1 MKVETGMCVSSPN
14 QMSKDRSRSPPRRQR
29 SPSPRG
35 RHDDRGGRDSG
46 RRYDD
51 RDDRDRARYDDRRDN
66 ERARYDDRRNYDRP
80 RYDDR
85 RDERPVHDDRPRL
98 PPPDTSG
105 LHSVKVDNFGYE
117 TRPDELRAIFAKF
130 GEIGDVHT
138 PFDRATGRCRGFG
151 FVRFTKKED
160 AEEACAKMDGF
171 SLNGRELR
179 VVFARHPRPMDE
191 RASAA
196 PGRSPPRRRSRS
208 PRRD

>member
-1 MKVETGMCVSSPN
+1 
-14 QMSKDRSRSPPRRQR
+14 MSKDRSRSPPRRQR

-35 RHDDRGGRDSG
+35 RNDDRGRDSG

-51 RDDRDRARYDDRRDN
+51 RGDRDRPRYDDRREYD
-66 ERARYDDRRNYDRP
+66 RPRYDERRDYDRP

-85 RDERPVHDDRPRL
+85 RNDRPAHDDRPRL
-98 PPPDTSG
+98 PPPDTAG
-105 LHSVKVDNFGYE
+105 LFSVKVDNFGYE
-117 TRPDELRAIFAKF
+117 TRPDELRAVFAKF

-160 AEEACAKMDGF
+160 AEEACAKMDGSSF
-171 SLNGRELR
+171 NGREIR

-191 RASAA
+191 RPAAGA

>member
-1 MKVETGMCVSSPN
+1 
-14 QMSKDRSRSPPRRQR
+14 MSKDRSRSPPRRQR

-35 RHDDRGGRDSG
+35 RHDDRGGRDGG

-51 RDDRDRARYDDRRDN
+51 RGDR
-66 ERARYDDRRNYDRP
+66 DRP

-85 RDERPVHDDRPRL
+85 RDYDRPRHDDRREFDRPRFDERRDERPRFDDRPRL
-98 PPPDTSG
+98 PPPETAG
-105 LHSVKVDNFGYE
+105 LFSVKVDNFGYE
-117 TRPDELRAIFAKF
+117 TRPDELRSIFAKF
-130 GEIGDVHT
+130 GDIGDVHT
-138 PFDRATGRCRGFG
+138 PFDRASGRCRGFG

-171 SLNGRELR
+171 SFNGREIR

-191 RASAA
+191 RAGGA
-196 PGRSPPRRRSRS
+196 PSGGAPERSPPRRRSRS